1 MKVFNFLYKSIQ
13 KNFSEC
19 TLEKTMEFIKNRII
33 EQAKTELSGEEKKSN
48 VDRAVVCFIKSNI
61 VSVNPIVNAL
71 INVLVDYVPTVTQC
85 IYEYLK
91 KYVDGLTEG

>member
-1 MKVFNFLYKSIQ
+1 
-13 KNFSEC
+13 
-19 TLEKTMEFIKNRII
+19 MEFIKNRII
-33 EQAKTELSGEEKKSN
+33 EQAKTELTGEEKKSN